1 MLCLIKE
8 YGDESIYRVCIET
21 EALRCVCLIVGRSGV
36 YTR

>member
-8 YGDESIYRVCIET
+8 YGDESIYTVCIET
-21 EALRCVCLIVGRSGV
+21 EVLRCVCLVVGRSGV